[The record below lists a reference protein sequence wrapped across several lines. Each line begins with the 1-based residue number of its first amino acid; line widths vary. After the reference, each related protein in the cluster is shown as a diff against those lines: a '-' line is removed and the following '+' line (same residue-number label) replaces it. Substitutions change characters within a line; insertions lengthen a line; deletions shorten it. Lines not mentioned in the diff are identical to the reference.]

1 MKAWGGGEEEGQAG
15 QGRRPGQRP
24 REGNGQ
30 ASPGL
35 LPSAWLPAPP
45 SLLTRLWKPH
55 SHHLAF
61 AYAGPCLHAVPL
73 FFSPSGSEVSGWDL
87 KTVLWLP
94 SHVPFLWQCPAL
106 QRGWESGLCRS
117 ALLHS
122 PETPVTLQ
130 DIRASDPSTAPCRGW
145 QHTGER
151 SRPGRELWLW
161 HCSARL
167 HLLASHGFLS

>member
-73 FFSPSGSEVSGWDL
+73 FFSPSGSEVSGRDL

-94 SHVPFLWQCPAL
+94 SQVPFLWQCPAL
-106 QRGWESGLCRS
+106 QRGWESGLC
-117 ALLHS
+117 
-122 PETPVTLQ
+122 
-130 DIRASDPSTAPCRGW
+130 
-145 QHTGER
+145 
-151 SRPGRELWLW
+151 
-161 HCSARL
+161 
-167 HLLASHGFLS
+167 